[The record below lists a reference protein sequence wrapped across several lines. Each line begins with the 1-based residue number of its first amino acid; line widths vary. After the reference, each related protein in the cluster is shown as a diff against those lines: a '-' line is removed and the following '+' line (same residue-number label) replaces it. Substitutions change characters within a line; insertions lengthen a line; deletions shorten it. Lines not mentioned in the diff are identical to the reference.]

1 MIKRRFWILLTVF
14 GLIFVFNLVAAA
26 QIKTDRAVVS
36 SIVKVWLP
44 SGAEKVLPESYPR
57 EMTAMLEKIV
67 EDKGQGKWE
76 QYDTE
81 VLIWKGAE
89 FKKTGADA
97 IINRLTE
104 KIKSVEWQYKSEK
117 SENGITIFKITDDVT
132 GNVVVGFY
140 IATEDGLAW
149 AWTLV
154 APKI

>member
-1 MIKRRFWILLTVF
+1 MIKRKIWILLTVF
-14 GLIFVFNLVAAA
+14 GLIFVFNLAVAA
-26 QIKTDRAVVS
+26 QIKTDSVVS
-36 SIVKVWLP
+36 SNIVKIWLP

-97 IINRLTE
+97 IIKRLTE
-104 KIKSVEWQYKSEK
+104 KIKAVEWQFEADKPEK
-117 SENGITIFKITDDVT
+117 GMTIFKITDDVT
-132 GNVVVGFY
+132 GNVVLGFY
-140 IATEDGLAW
+140 IATEDGLLW

-154 APKI
+154 APKS